1 MSTKRSTGVFT
12 ITTLRDGV
20 DGYSSAV
27 VQLYRRSATPLGDN
41 DRPDGTLTY
50 TFADGILRNSQGQ
63 TSGTGFNEWSQSI
76 PDVSGNDG
84 TKLFV
89 TMATASSQGATDDI
103 IVDSSATPPVN
114 EWSTP
119 VEYVADGMAYATITI
134 YKRSATQPESS
145 DKPDDRAKYYF
156 KTVGSGSSQIK
167 AYTLVAPEGGSLNGW
182 STDIPSTN
190 ANHDPCWVRRATAVA
205 KNTDDYDEIRQGEW
219 SDPAA
224 KLVEDGEDGN
234 GIVSITRTFARSNVG
249 TTASETTEPAH
260 DGNWTASSP
269 AVNEQYPYLWAKEV
283 VVFTDTTKNTTKYYC
298 IGARGDNGVDAQDME
313 WVYIRTKTNVAPVID
328 GDGGQTPYT
337 DHNGKTYTSD
347 DHLPKVVPGTGG
359 SANDIESN
367 NSGDVTKPYEC
378 TDDPNG
384 VNETWKYEWEVKRTK
399 GNATNGHRSWN
410 YYQGA
415 MTLHNNFAAS
425 AFIIDTDN
433 DNDQFG
439 TDSESKIV
447 ADQERTTKVKLYDG
461 STPQPLNPIT
471 QNPTTTGLY
480 AVLKYIDDESA
491 TVDSNLVSVECSID
505 TNDNTVGIVKVKF
518 WKGSGNG
525 QTFSHSGV
533 YAEIKARCN
542 KGEKDTIFT
551 VRKVLSG
558 QPGLSP
564 TIYQLNPTNKDFVFN
579 RDASNNLIPANRTT
593 VINALKTIGNTT
605 SSADST
611 DGLTFTWG
619 FDEGFQQ
626 GSGTVG
632 VSGSNIISISNTD
645 ANSHYQVWVELS
657 TGDRETLPIVKDGT
671 SAVQVNPNILVDTL
685 EYRNDQNQWFVLNS
699 DAQSETYQGRV
710 VRKSK
715 SGTVGYDVRVAEQVI
730 ATDTVVKLSPNTW
743 YTFSVYVKGGTD
755 SYYTSLPTYALLIL
769 QGKYNISTIKKED
782 GTTENVPSGTG
793 DVAVGGT
800 STSSWERHW
809 FSFKT
814 KSSIYTGSE
823 NYYMYVSLRLTS
835 FASGQS
841 LYMSMPKLEVGDT
854 PTAYMPNE
862 DDLKST
868 GVQYITVKGA
878 CNVGNSN
885 PNDGMIII
893 CNGKD
898 APVTLKQGDML
909 VDSSTGERR
918 GLALV
923 TVDRYQMKVTEYDV
937 TQFYD
942 TYDGDARCNAL
953 ANYINNYVGTN
964 KFICLFSYDA
974 IGWNNNLINA
984 LKACGSSGIDHTETA
999 RRPFAF
1005 IGYKGLEQ
1013 GYAVQLFGDVESNST
1028 ADVTAYIADGAMS
1041 TSKDGKDGQD
1051 GANAP
1056 YDIAWYARYT
1066 TRDANSQTGAP
1077 TGDSDTGWQSTAPA
1091 PTYSYPYI
1099 WQKIQHYNSSGQ
1111 AEGSP
1116 SYTCLTGAD
1125 GQEGQPGQRGLTGR
1139 MYYIAGKWN
1148 ETTQYS
1154 RTTDLC
1160 PVVYYKVGSGS
1171 SMIEWWYLTENNST
1185 GDQPYDGSSKWAK
1198 VENFGVVL
1206 TEAIFVKE
1214 FAQFGACIITG
1225 DWLISIHGKLN
1236 NQSYAGTVENPETY
1250 NDLPAYTYFDP
1261 VFPIGGDVPQNLLT
1275 KNYIVQNVLKRV
1287 YGKFNG
1293 KSETCKSVDYEGFT
1307 DVFGVRRYNTYT
1319 FNVTFKVNT
1328 VDYRGYVRIMGGS
1341 MSYVNRA
1348 VNTDSI
1354 SLTEESNNTGGAF
1367 SSNEQCYFAAL
1378 LEYKGGFS
1386 SYTPVYTYS
1395 ESNHADDETIQWNY
1409 ERSYLVP
1416 FYQWAYSKP
1425 NAPTNTG
1432 ADQTSPNNGW
1442 SVEFGS
1448 GYSGQTL
1455 YICFGTKYNT
1465 ATPVLTV
1472 ASIVLSTDYNYD
1484 RFIPNYAVDLKT
1496 GRSYQNDAYVRGTIE
1511 AADGKI
1517 GGFTID
1523 TDRLY
1528 NSDWNAGIDI
1538 AYDND
1543 SKNVKIG
1550 KNAKG
1555 VMATEDTI
1563 IRAENT
1569 KVLGGT
1575 YNTAIYLNASGATY
1589 NYAFYGN
1596 GNGVLNGLVCG
1607 YKVQLHT
1614 IPSGNTR
1621 AVTYLSINYGSTII
1635 LNGSHSNDNVWIAAP
1650 KLSDVRKCLGINSST
1665 IPFAIEF
1672 TVVSH
1677 ANYEFVS
1684 IAFRNAITETQNS
1697 EYPWLMDTDDRHDS
1711 SGIIPVQ
1718 KSIQIAQGDVVKILL
1733 LYDNVGTTSSPNYE
1747 YRAYDLIRRV

>member
-63 TSGTGFNEWSQSI
+63 TSGTGFKGWSQSI

-298 IGARGDNGVDAQDME
+298 IGARGDNGVDAQDIE
-313 WVYIRTKTNVAPVID
+313 FVYVRTTQNVPPTIAED
-328 GDGGQTPYT
+328 TETPQGYK
-337 DHNGKTYTSD
+337 ND
-347 DHLPKVVPGTGG
+347 DYKPFAKVSSGRIKGG
-359 SANDIESN
+359 SEANAN
-367 NSGDVTKPYEC
+367 TAVRC
-378 TDDPNG
+378 TDDPQG
-384 VNETWKYEWEVKRTK
+384 VDDTWQFEWEMKRTK
-399 GNATNGHRSWN
+399 GAAVNGHREWN
-410 YYQGA
+410 NYTTGSA

-425 AFIIDTDN
+425 AFIIDLDN

-439 TDSESKIV
+439 ADSESKV
-447 ADQERTTKVKLYDG
+447 QATQERSTKVTLYDG
-461 STPQPLNPIT
+461 ATPQTLKTDGGLSVSLTYDDDTSVPNSVATYIATPS
-471 QNPTTTGLY
+471 TG
-480 AVLKYIDDESA
+480 E
-491 TVDSNLVSVECSID
+491 
-505 TNDNTVGIVKVKF
+505 VKVSILK
-518 WKGSGNG
+518 N
-525 QTFSHSGV
+525 TNTEFSHD
-533 YAEIKARCN
+533 AIKALITAT
-542 KGEKDTIFT
+542 DTSNRSKSTVFT
-551 VRKVLSG
+551 IRKILSG

-564 TIYQLNPTNKDFVFN
+564 VIYQLNPTNKDFVFN
-579 RDASNNLIPANRTT
+579 RDASNNLIPASRLTT
-593 VINALKTIGNTT
+593 VNAIRTEGDSRRNAST
-605 SSADST
+605 SG
-611 DGLTFTWG
+611 DGVTYSWG
-619 FDEGFQQ
+619 FDNEAATQAH
-626 GSGTVG
+626 SGRSLGT
-632 VSGSNIISISNTD
+632 SIEVSNTE
-645 ANSHYQVWVELS
+645 ANAHYQVWVELS
-657 TGDRETLPIVKDGT
+657 TGDRETLPIVKDG
-671 SAVQVNPNILVDTL
+671 AKGNDAHEVNPNILLRTIFDKGIDPVKEAWDADWDYVAIDTASSTIT
-685 EYRNDQNQWFVLNS
+685 E
-699 DAQSETYQGRV
+699 G
-710 VRKSK
+710 RKSIRI
-715 SGTVGYDVRVAEQVI
+715 SAYG
-730 ATDTVVKLSPNTW
+730 LSTNKDFRQNVYSRLKPNTW
-743 YTFSVYVKGGTD
+743 YTLSFYSYSDYPWYTYIWPGTD
-755 SYYTSLPTYALLIL
+755 SYACINTSLWFV
-769 QGKYNISTIKKED
+769 D
-782 GTTENVPSGTG
+782 GVRITENVPINGSVNWPADWSGKRHT
-793 DVAVGGT
+793 VT
-800 STSSWERHW
+800 FKTSS
-809 FSFKT
+809 SFPTNNVYIIFRAMAGGKVC
-814 KSSIYTGSE
+814 IC
-823 NYYMYVSLRLTS
+823 
-835 FASGQS
+835 
-841 LYMSMPKLEVGDT
+841 MPKLEVGDT
-854 PTAYMPNE
+854 ATAYMPNE
-862 DDLKST
+862 DDLKSS

-878 CNVGNSN
+878 CKVGNSN
-885 PNDGMIII
+885 PNDGQITI

-898 APVTLKQGDML
+898 APVTLTQDNMSP
-909 VDSSTGERR
+909 DSSSDNRRR

-923 TVDRYQMKVTEYDV
+923 TVDRYQMKVTNNDV
-937 TQFYD
+937 KQFYD
-942 TYDGDARCNAL
+942 TCVSDRCTAL
-953 ANYINNYVGTN
+953 ANYINNYIGTN

-974 IGWNNNLINA
+974 IGWNDALINA
-984 LKACGSSGIDHTETA
+984 LKACGSSGIEHTETS

-1013 GYAVQLFGDVESNST
+1013 GYAMQLFGDVESNST

-1041 TSKDGKDGQD
+1041 TSKDGL
-1051 GANAP
+1051 NAP

-1125 GQEGQPGQRGLTGR
+1125 GPEGQPGQRGLTGR

-1236 NQSYAGTVENPETY
+1236 GTSYAGSVENPETAPG
-1250 NDLPAYTYFDP
+1250 DVVPYTLFDP
-1261 VFPIGGDVPQNLLT
+1261 VFPLGGDAPQNFLT
-1275 KNYIVQNVLKRV
+1275 KNYEIKNELKRI

-1293 KSETCKSVDYEGFT
+1293 GTFGGITNNSVDYEGFT
-1307 DVFGVRRYNTYT
+1307 DVFGVRQYNTYT
-1319 FNVTFKVNT
+1319 FNVTFRVNT

-1348 VNTDSI
+1348 VNTDRTSF
-1354 SLTEESNNTGGAF
+1354 TEESNNTGNAF
-1367 SSNEQCYFAAL
+1367 SSNEQCYFAGL

-1386 SYTPVYTYS
+1386 SYSQVYTYS
-1395 ESNHADDETIQWNY
+1395 ENSTAYDTEIAGKYH
-1409 ERSYLVP
+1409 RSDLIP
-1416 FYQWAYSKP
+1416 LYQWAYSQP
-1425 NAPTNTG
+1425 VAPTSSSSTNL
-1432 ADQTSPNNGW
+1432 NNGW
-1442 SVEFGS
+1442 SLEFGS
-1448 GYSGQTL
+1448 GYSGQNL
-1455 YICFGTKYNT
+1455 YICFGQKSNT
-1465 ATPVLTV
+1465 TTPKLIVS
-1472 ASIVLSTDYNYD
+1472 SIILSTDNSYN
-1484 RFIPNYAVDLKT
+1484 RFVPNYAVDLKT
-1496 GRSYQNDAYVRGTIE
+1496 GRSYQNDAYLRGIVSTMDDMVVIKE
-1511 AADGKI
+1511 EDRSIASWI
-1517 GGFTID
+1517 SV
-1523 TDRLY
+1523 TDRGMFCRNDKSNSSAEIMAAFGVHKEY
-1528 NSDWNAGIDI
+1528 NTSGIWQSEYGYVELRDRI
-1538 AYDND
+1538 RDGANYNYANL
-1543 SKNVKIG
+1543 SGYGLVFARHERING
-1550 KNAKG
+1550 
-1555 VMATEDTI
+1555 EDTI
-1563 IRAENT
+1563 PHQTNIFYSYVETDEVKTNKIVGIKTESLYGVLPPAFPRNVIGGSGKVKLPADPELGMFIFAKGTDGTEHDLVIDGNGHLIMSPSNT
-1569 KVLGGT
+1569 STVET
-1575 YNTAIYLNASGATY
+1575 YNTKNNAFIFVYDG
-1589 NYAFYGN
+1589 
-1596 GNGVLNGLVCG
+1596 
-1607 YKVQLHT
+1607 
-1614 IPSGNTR
+1614 TR
-1621 AVTYLSINYGSTII
+1621 
-1635 LNGSHSNDNVWIAAP
+1635 WIAF
-1650 KLSDVRKCLGINSST
+1650 CCI
-1665 IPFAIEF
+1665 
-1672 TVVSH
+1672 
-1677 ANYEFVS
+1677 
-1684 IAFRNAITETQNS
+1684 
-1697 EYPWLMDTDDRHDS
+1697 DT
-1711 SGIIPVQ
+1711 
-1718 KSIQIAQGDVVKILL
+1718 
-1733 LYDNVGTTSSPNYE
+1733 
-1747 YRAYDLIRRV
+1747 

>member
-1 MSTKRSTGVFT
+1 MVSGGITVTGM
-12 ITTLRDGV
+12 IDGTN
-20 DGYSSAV
+20 GENGFNNAV
-27 VQLYRRSATPLGDN
+27 VQLFRRYAPTQANPTPAL
-41 DRPDGTLTY
+41 PTGTLTY
-50 TFADGILRNSQGQ
+50 TFSTGVL
-63 TSGTGFNEWSQSI
+63 SGASANFNEWSQSI

-156 KTVGSGSSQIK
+156 KTVGSGLSQIK

-190 ANHDPCWVRRATAVA
+190 ADHDPCWVRRATAVA

-313 WVYIRTKTNVAPVID
+313 FVYVRTTQNVPPTIAED
-328 GDGGQTPYT
+328 TETPQGYK
-337 DHNGKTYTSD
+337 ND
-347 DHLPKVVPGTGG
+347 DYKPFAKVSSGRIKGG
-359 SANDIESN
+359 SEANAN
-367 NSGDVTKPYEC
+367 TAVRC
-378 TDDPNG
+378 TDDPQG
-384 VNETWKYEWEVKRTK
+384 VDDTWQFEWEMKRTK
-399 GNATNGHRSWN
+399 GAAVNGHREWN
-410 YYQGA
+410 NYTTGSA

-425 AFIIDTDN
+425 AFIIDLDN

-439 TDSESKIV
+439 ADSESKV
-447 ADQERTTKVKLYDG
+447 QATQERSTKVTLYDG
-461 STPQPLNPIT
+461 ATPQTLKTDGGLSVSLTYDDDTSVPNSVATYIATPSTGEVKVTILQNTNTAFSHEAIKALIT
-471 QNPTTTGLY
+471 
-480 AVLKYIDDESA
+480 A
-491 TVDSNLVSVECSID
+491 TD
-505 TNDNTVGIVKVKF
+505 TNNRSKSTVF
-518 WKGSGNG
+518 
-525 QTFSHSGV
+525 
-533 YAEIKARCN
+533 
-542 KGEKDTIFT
+542 TI
-551 VRKVLSG
+551 RKILSG

-564 TIYQLNPTNKDFVFN
+564 VIYQLNPTNKDFVFN
-579 RDASNNLIPANRTT
+579 RDASNNLIPASRLTT
-593 VINALKTIGNTT
+593 VNAIRTEGDSRRNAST
-605 SSADST
+605 SG
-611 DGLTFTWG
+611 DGVTYSWG
-619 FDEGFQQ
+619 FDNEAATQAH
-626 GSGTVG
+626 SGRSLGT
-632 VSGSNIISISNTD
+632 SIEVSNTE
-645 ANSHYQVWVELS
+645 ANAHYQVWVELS
-657 TGDRETLPIVKDGT
+657 TGDRETLPIVKDG
-671 SAVQVNPNILVDTL
+671 AKGNDAHEVNPNILLRTIFDKGIDPVKEAWDADWDYVAVDTASSTIT
-685 EYRNDQNQWFVLNS
+685 E
-699 DAQSETYQGRV
+699 G
-710 VRKSK
+710 RKSIRISAYGLSTNK
-715 SGTVGYDVRVAEQVI
+715 DFIQDVYSRL
-730 ATDTVVKLSPNTW
+730 KPNTW
-743 YTFSVYVKGGTD
+743 YTLSFYSYSDYPWYTYIWPGTD
-755 SYYTSLPTYALLIL
+755 SYACINTSLWFV
-769 QGKYNISTIKKED
+769 D
-782 GTTENVPSGTG
+782 GVRITENVPINGGVNWPADWSGKRHT
-793 DVAVGGT
+793 VT
-800 STSSWERHW
+800 FKTSS
-809 FSFKT
+809 SFPT
-814 KSSIYTGSE
+814 NNVYIIFRAMAG
-823 NYYMYVSLRLTS
+823 
-835 FASGQS
+835 GQVCIC
-841 LYMSMPKLEVGDT
+841 MPKLEVGDT
-854 PTAYMPNE
+854 ATAYMPNE
-862 DDLKST
+862 DDLKSS

-878 CNVGNSN
+878 CKVGNSN
-885 PNDGMIII
+885 PNDGQITI

-898 APVTLKQGDML
+898 APVTLTQDNMSP
-909 VDSSTGERR
+909 DSSSDNRRR

-923 TVDRYQMKVTEYDV
+923 TVDRYQMKVTNNDV
-937 TQFYD
+937 KQFYD
-942 TYDGDARCNAL
+942 TCVSDRCTAL
-953 ANYINNYVGTN
+953 ANYINNYIGTN

-974 IGWNNNLINA
+974 IGWNDALINA
-984 LKACGSSGIDHTETA
+984 LKACGSSGIEHTETA

-1013 GYAVQLFGDVESNST
+1013 GYAMQLFGDVESNST

-1041 TSKDGKDGQD
+1041 TSKDGQ
-1051 GANAP
+1051 NAP

-1116 SYTCLTGAD
+1116 SYTCLTGA
-1125 GQEGQPGQRGLTGR
+1125 GGPEGQPGQRGLTGR

-1386 SYTPVYTYS
+1386 SYTQVYTYS
-1395 ESNHADDETIQWNY
+1395 ESNHADDEAIQWNY

-1416 FYQWAYSKP
+1416 FYQWANSKP

-1517 GGFTID
+1517 GGFEIG

-1528 NSDWNAGIDI
+1528 NSNWNAGVDIDT
-1538 AYDND
+1538 ND
-1543 SKNVKIG
+1543 GRNVKIG
-1550 KNAKG
+1550 KNAQG
-1555 VMATEDTI
+1555 VIDTESAI

-1569 KVLGGT
+1569 RLNQT
-1575 YNTAIYLNASGATY
+1575 YNTALYLNARNGDY
-1589 NYAFYGN
+1589 NYALYGN
-1596 GNGVLNGLVCG
+1596 GNGVLDGYMQGFKVKVLKKIGASTNLLLNEGQIQAVESIATDEDKYLYLPTLGNCRQTLGLKNSDDDANRDFCC
-1607 YKVQLHT
+1607 T
-1614 IPSGNTR
+1614 M
-1621 AVTYLSINYGSTII
+1621 TII
-1635 LNGSHSNDNVWIAAP
+1635 NQTAVQTGYIPGNRDNVYIKGGVHDYTDIITSSFARPVVLARGDS
-1650 KLSDVRKCLGINSST
+1650 KKIGIENYST
-1665 IPFAIEF
+1665 CY
-1672 TVVSH
+1672 VVITYISQRFI
-1677 ANYEFVS
+1677 ANY
-1684 IAFRNAITETQNS
+1684 I
-1697 EYPWLMDTDDRHDS
+1697 
-1711 SGIIPVQ
+1711 
-1718 KSIQIAQGDVVKILL
+1718 K
-1733 LYDNVGTTSSPNYE
+1733 TTW
-1747 YRAYDLIRRV
+1747 

>member
-63 TSGTGFNEWSQSI
+63 TSGTGFKGWSQSI

-205 KNTDDYDEIRQGEW
+205 KNTDDYDKIRQGEW

-283 VVFTDTTKNTTKYYC
+283 VVFTDMTKNTTKYYC
-298 IGARGDNGVDAQDME
+298 IGARGDNGIDAQDVE
-313 WVYIRTKTNVAPVID
+313 WVYIRTKTNIAPVIFD
-328 GDGGQTPYT
+328 DENYT
-337 DHNGKTYTSD
+337 DSHNPGRDYTQD
-347 DHLPKVVPGTGG
+347 DHLPKVAPGTGG
-359 SANDIESN
+359 SVNDIESN
-367 NSGDVTKPYEC
+367 NSGDVSKLYEC
-378 TDDPNG
+378 TDDPKG
-384 VNETWKYEWEVKRTK
+384 VDDTWQFEWEIKRSK
-399 GNATNGHRSWN
+399 GAADNITRKRSWN
-410 YYQGA
+410 PYSGS

-425 AFIIDTDN
+425 AFIIDLDN

-439 TDSESKIV
+439 ADSESKV
-447 ADQERTTKVKLYDG
+447 QATQERSTKVTLYDG
-461 STPQPLNPIT
+461 ATPQPLKT
-471 QNPTTTGLY
+471 DGGLSVSLTYDDGTSVPTSVATYTVTPSTG
-480 AVLKYIDDESA
+480 E
-491 TVDSNLVSVECSID
+491 
-505 TNDNTVGIVKVKF
+505 VKVKIL
-518 WKGSGNG
+518 KN
-525 QTFSHSGV
+525 TNTEFSHD
-533 YAEIKARCN
+533 AIKALITAT
-542 KGEKDTIFT
+542 DTNNRSKSAVFT
-551 VRKVLSG
+551 IRKILSG

-564 TIYQLNPTNKDFVFN
+564 VIYQLNPTNKDFVFN
-579 RDASNNLIPANRTT
+579 RDASNNLIPPSRLTT
-593 VINALKTIGNTT
+593 VNAIRTEGDSRRNAST
-605 SSADST
+605 SG
-611 DGLTFTWG
+611 DGVTYSWG
-619 FDEGFQQ
+619 FDNEAATQAH
-626 GSGTVG
+626 SGRSLGT
-632 VSGSNIISISNTD
+632 SIEVSNTE
-645 ANSHYQVWVELS
+645 ANAHYQVWVELS
-657 TGDRETLPIVKDGT
+657 TGDRETLPIVKDG
-671 SAVQVNPNILVDTL
+671 AKGNDAHEVNPNILLRTIFDKGIDPVKEAWDADWDYVAVDTASSTIT
-685 EYRNDQNQWFVLNS
+685 D
-699 DAQSETYQGRV
+699 G
-710 VRKSK
+710 RKSIRI
-715 SGTVGYDVRVAEQVI
+715 SAYG
-730 ATDTVVKLSPNTW
+730 LSTNKDFRQNVYSRLKPNTW
-743 YTFSVYVKGGTD
+743 YTLSFYSYSDYPWYTYIWPGTD
-755 SYYTSLPTYALLIL
+755 SYACIDTSLWFV
-769 QGKYNISTIKKED
+769 D
-782 GTTENVPSGTG
+782 GVRITENVPINGSVNWPADWSGKRHT
-793 DVAVGGT
+793 VT
-800 STSSWERHW
+800 FKTSS
-809 FSFKT
+809 SFPT
-814 KSSIYTGSE
+814 NNIYIIFRAMAG
-823 NYYMYVSLRLTS
+823 
-835 FASGQS
+835 GQVCIC
-841 LYMSMPKLEVGDT
+841 MPKLEVGDT
-854 PTAYMPNE
+854 ATAYMPNE
-862 DDLKST
+862 DDLKSS

-878 CNVGNSN
+878 CKVGNSN
-885 PNDGMIII
+885 PNDGQITI

-898 APVTLKQGDML
+898 APVTLTQDNMSP
-909 VDSSTGERR
+909 DSSSDNRRR

-923 TVDRYQMKVTEYDV
+923 TVDRYQMKVTNNDV
-937 TQFYD
+937 KQFYD
-942 TYDGDARCNAL
+942 TCVSDRCTAL
-953 ANYINNYVGTN
+953 ANYINNYIGTN

-974 IGWNNNLINA
+974 IGWNDALINA
-984 LKACGSSGIDHTETA
+984 LKACGSSGIEHTETA

-1013 GYAVQLFGDVESNST
+1013 GYAMQLFGDVESNST

-1041 TSKDGKDGQD
+1041 TSKDGQ
-1051 GANAP
+1051 NAP

-1111 AEGSP
+1111 ADGSP

-1125 GQEGQPGQRGLTGR
+1125 GPEGQPGQRGLTGR

-1171 SMIEWWYLTENNST
+1171 SMIEWWYLTADNST

-1250 NDLPAYTYFDP
+1250 NGLPAYTYFDP
-1261 VFPIGGDVPQNLLT
+1261 VFPLGTEASDNMLVKTVMATNLQ
-1275 KNYIVQNVLKRV
+1275 KAAFGIYSS
-1287 YGKFNG
+1287 YA
-1293 KSETCKSVDYEGFT
+1293 VDYQKVSDEIYRLRAGYYKFTAKIKVNNSNYRGFLRIMRDNWDTNYGVSTTSTNETEVELNQFIYLSEGNYYFQALVQYGGTLDEYT
-1307 DVFGVRRYNTYT
+1307 DVYEITDVSTVSSYYGNSQYVPLHRIAGKGQSNKPSPPSSYNPDDPGNGWTRGYPGSPGSNQSYWVVFGKIPSYQYAYYPQLTVTS
-1319 FNVTFKVNT
+1319 VTFKVSDN
-1328 VDYRGYVRIMGGS
+1328 S
-1341 MSYVNRA
+1341 NRF
-1348 VNTDSI
+1348 V
-1354 SLTEESNNTGGAF
+1354 
-1367 SSNEQCYFAAL
+1367 
-1378 LEYKGGFS
+1378 
-1386 SYTPVYTYS
+1386 
-1395 ESNHADDETIQWNY
+1395 
-1409 ERSYLVP
+1409 
-1416 FYQWAYSKP
+1416 
-1425 NAPTNTG
+1425 
-1432 ADQTSPNNGW
+1432 
-1442 SVEFGS
+1442 
-1448 GYSGQTL
+1448 
-1455 YICFGTKYNT
+1455 
-1465 ATPVLTV
+1465 
-1472 ASIVLSTDYNYD
+1472 
-1484 RFIPNYAVDLKT
+1484 PNYAVDLRR

-1511 AADGKI
+1511 AQNGKI
-1517 GGFTID
+1517 GGFSIGEKELT
-1523 TDRLY
+1523 
-1528 NSDWNAGIDI
+1528 NADWHAGIDI
-1538 AYDND
+1538 AYDY
-1543 SKNVKIG
+1543 KVVKIG
-1550 KNAKG
+1550 ENAKG
-1555 VMATEDTI
+1555 AISTEDAI

-1569 KVLGGT
+1569 KEKSLYSDT
-1575 YNTAIYLNASGATY
+1575 YNTALYLNAQGAKY

-1596 GNGVLNGLVCG
+1596 GNGVLDG
-1607 YKVQLHT
+1607 YMQGFKVKVLKN
-1614 IPSGNTR
+1614 IG
-1621 AVTYLSINYGSTII
+1621 AVTNLLLNEGQIQAVESIAIDGDKYLYLPTLGNCRQTLGLKDSGDDAGRDFCCTMTII
-1635 LNGSHSNDNVWIAAP
+1635 NQTAVQTGTIIGNRDNVYI
-1650 KLSDVRKCLGINSST
+1650 KGGDHKYTDIIENSFVRPVVLARGDSKKIGIENCST
-1665 IPFAIEF
+1665 CY
-1672 TVVSH
+1672 VVITYISKRFI
-1677 ANYEFVS
+1677 ANY
-1684 IAFRNAITETQNS
+1684 I
-1697 EYPWLMDTDDRHDS
+1697 
-1711 SGIIPVQ
+1711 
-1718 KSIQIAQGDVVKILL
+1718 K
-1733 LYDNVGTTSSPNYE
+1733 TTW
-1747 YRAYDLIRRV
+1747 

>member
-12 ITTLRDGV
+12 ITTLRDGA

-63 TSGTGFNEWSQSI
+63 TSGTGFNGWSQSI

-103 IVDSSATPPVN
+103 IVDASATPPVN

-134 YKRSATQPESS
+134 YKRSASQPGSS
-145 DKPDDRAKYYF
+145 DKPDDNARYYF

-167 AYTLVAPEGGSLNGW
+167 AYTLVAPSGGSLHDW

-205 KNTDDYDEIRQGEW
+205 KNTDDYDAIGVGEW

-234 GIVSITRTFARSNVG
+234 GIVSITRTWAISAKSAPEQGHQYPADIDSSVPAG
-249 TTASETTEPAH
+249 TDPWSADSPPVTA
-260 DGNWTASSP
+260 
-269 AVNEQYPYLWAKEV
+269 QKPYLWTKEE
-283 VVFTDTTKNTTKYYC
+283 VVFTDMTKNTTKYYC
-298 IGARGDNGVDAQDME
+298 IGARGDNGIDAQDVE
-313 WVYIRTKTNVAPVID
+313 WVYVRTTTNTPPTIVAGSGTDYWKQDDFKPLAQVSSGRIKGYDDTVADANIPV
-328 GDGGQTPYT
+328 Q
-337 DHNGKTYTSD
+337 
-347 DHLPKVVPGTGG
+347 
-359 SANDIESN
+359 
-367 NSGDVTKPYEC
+367 C
-378 TDDPNG
+378 TDDPKG
-384 VNETWKYEWEVKRTK
+384 VDETWQFEWEMKRTK
-399 GNATNGHRSWN
+399 GAAVNGHREWN
-410 YYQGA
+410 NYTTGSA

-425 AFIIDTDN
+425 AFIIDLDN

-439 TDSESKIV
+439 ADSESKV
-447 ADQERTTKVKLYDG
+447 QATQERSTKVTLYDG
-461 STPQPLNPIT
+461 ATPQTLKTDGGLSVSLTYDDDTSVPNSVATYIATPSTGEVKVSILKNTNTEFSHDAIKALIT
-471 QNPTTTGLY
+471 
-480 AVLKYIDDESA
+480 A
-491 TVDSNLVSVECSID
+491 TD
-505 TNDNTVGIVKVKF
+505 TNNRSKSAVF
-518 WKGSGNG
+518 
-525 QTFSHSGV
+525 
-533 YAEIKARCN
+533 
-542 KGEKDTIFT
+542 TI
-551 VRKVLSG
+551 RKILSG

-564 TIYQLNPTNKDFVFN
+564 VIYQLNPTNKDFVFN
-579 RDASNNLIPANRTT
+579 RDASNNLIPASRLTT
-593 VINALKTIGNTT
+593 VNAIRTEGDSRRNAST
-605 SSADST
+605 SG
-611 DGLTFTWG
+611 DGVTYSWG
-619 FDEGFQQ
+619 FDNEAATQAH
-626 GSGTVG
+626 SGRSLGT
-632 VSGSNIISISNTD
+632 SIEVSNTD

-671 SAVQVNPNILVDTL
+671 SAAQVNPNILVDTL
-685 EYRNDQNQWFVLNS
+685 EYRNDQNQWFSLNS
-699 DAQSETYQGRV
+699 DAESELYQGRI
-710 VRKSK
+710 VRKNK
-715 SGTVGYDVRVAEQVI
+715 VGTVGYDIRMAEQVI
-730 ATDTVVKLSPNTW
+730 ANDTVVKLSPNTW

-854 PTAYMPNE
+854 ATAYMPNE
-862 DDLKST
+862 DDLKSS

-878 CNVGNSN
+878 CKVGNSN
-885 PNDGMIII
+885 PNDGQITI

-898 APVTLKQGDML
+898 APVTLTQDNMSP
-909 VDSSTGERR
+909 DSSSDNRRR

-923 TVDRYQMKVTEYDV
+923 TVDRYQMKVTNNDV
-937 TQFYD
+937 KQFYD
-942 TYDGDARCNAL
+942 TCVSDRCTAL
-953 ANYINNYVGTN
+953 ANYINNYIGTN

-974 IGWNNNLINA
+974 IGWNDALINA
-984 LKACGSSGIDHTETA
+984 LKACGSSGIEHTETA

-1013 GYAVQLFGDVESNST
+1013 GYAMQLFGDVESNST
-1028 ADVTAYIADGAMS
+1028 ADVTAYIADGVMS
-1041 TSKDGKDGQD
+1041 TSKDGQ
-1051 GANAP
+1051 NAP

-1125 GQEGQPGQRGLTGR
+1125 GPEGQPGQRGLTGR

-1250 NDLPAYTYFDP
+1250 NGLPAYTYFDP

-1319 FNVTFKVNT
+1319 FNVTFKVNI

-1386 SYTPVYTYS
+1386 SYTSVYTYS
-1395 ESNHADDETIQWNY
+1395 ESNHADDETIQRNY

-1432 ADQTSPNNGW
+1432 ADQTSPNNDW

-1538 AYDND
+1538 AYDNG
-1543 SKNVKIG
+1543 KNVKIG

-1555 VMATEDTI
+1555 VMDTEDTI

-1575 YNTAIYLNASGATY
+1575 YNTALYLNASGATY

-1614 IPSGNTR
+1614 IPSGNTD
-1621 AVTYLSINYGSTII
+1621 AVTYLSINHGSTII
-1635 LNGSHSNDNVWIAAP
+1635 LNGSHSNGNVWIAAP

-1665 IPFAIEF
+1665 TPFAIEF

-1684 IAFRNAITETQNS
+1684 IAFRNAITGTQNS

-1711 SGIIPVQ
+1711 SSIIPVQ